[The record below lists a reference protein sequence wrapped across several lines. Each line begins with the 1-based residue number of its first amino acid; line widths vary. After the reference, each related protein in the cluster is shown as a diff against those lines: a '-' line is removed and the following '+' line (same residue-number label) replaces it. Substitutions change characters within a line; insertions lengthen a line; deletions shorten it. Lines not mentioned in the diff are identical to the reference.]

1 MTQQLAGRKHLC
13 PPIYAVESMASVVV
27 GEWIEF
33 LVRNDV
39 VRHPLWD
46 FVGNAFRYVGGVVVS
61 LAWCTKSSDPLYLF
75 NASLSLAGND
85 LALEDYRIELFSHAS
100 RLGLTFYFITVYH
113 ATAVWIGASRI
124 PVAYSTARVTCN
136 FVHYFKAAHTSGRK
150 WPSGL
155 VRQQPNPSAIG

>member
-61 LAWCTKSSDPLYLF
+61 LAWCTKSSDPLYL
-75 NASLSLAGND
+75 LK
-85 LALEDYRIELFSHAS
+85 
-100 RLGLTFYFITVYH
+100 T
-113 ATAVWIGASRI
+113 TA
-124 PVAYSTARVTCN
+124 
-136 FVHYFKAAHTSGRK
+136 
-150 WPSGL
+150 
-155 VRQQPNPSAIG
+155 